1 MANEVVR
8 WEPFSET
15 VSLRDAVNRLFE
27 DSFIRPNGWLLPFE
41 GGAGSLPVDVVESK
55 DSIVV
60 KVSAPGVKPED
71 MDISIIGDKLTLKGE
86 MKSEERFEEGNYIR
100 KERRFGS
107 FQRTLTLPSSV
118 VADRANA
125 EFENGVLT
133 LTLPKADEAQPKA
146 IKVNLKKQ
154 ADN

>member
-8 WEPFSET
+8 WEPFSEM

-27 DSFIRPNGWLLPFE
+27 DSFIRPNSWPQPFD
-41 GGAGSLPVDVVESK
+41 GGTWTLPVDIVETK
-55 DSIVV
+55 DNVIV

-71 MDISIIGDKLTLKGE
+71 MDISVIGDALTLKGE
-86 MKSEERFEEGNYIR
+86 LKSEERFEEGNYVR
-100 KERRFGS
+100 KERRYGS
-107 FQRTLTLPSSV
+107 FQRTLTLPTSV

-133 LTLPKADEAQPKA
+133 LTLPKADEAKPKS
-146 IKVNLKKQ
+146 IKVNLKK
-154 ADN
+154 